1 MTRKDFGKVCET
13 TFAKILHPV
22 REALAMAKIEK
33 DRVDTI
39 LLVGGSSKIMKV
51 KEILRGYFGREP
63 FHGVD
68 PEQAVVLELPQ
79 WLMKSLR
86 NGMAG

>member
-1 MTRKDFGKVCET
+1 
-13 TFAKILHPV
+13 
-22 REALAMAKIEK
+22 MAKIEK

-68 PEQAVVLELPQ
+68 PEQAVVLEQPQ
-79 WLMKSLR
+79 C
-86 NGMAG
+86 